1 MKLKSFSTAPCA
13 FDSIITMNECRKAKT
28 ILIVLCCLLLSACS
42 KENLISSHADY
53 EYPEIDVTLI
63 ENSTIFLNQT
73 LLLEYLQ
80 ACDEFDKHLLYD
92 KGKAYYDGPKYYD
105 NQLFMYLTQK
115 LQESNERLE
124 RGEVLGRVFPRT
136 KTGSESHPSGFTPVS
151 QGTNDQQ
158 TGERLLSALVYI
170 DAHHNDGLRFRDMID
185 ISSFTHLLTSGYCTL
200 GNGLWTWSVIRKD
213 AAINNNNDELNS
225 FETTSYSSGG
235 GIIRVNYNFNSE
247 PAITLHTE
255 NTAAFNAVISSN
267 F

>member
-1 MKLKSFSTAPCA
+1 MCFRFYHYYERVSESEDNPNCFMLLVAISLQQGEPNQQSCRLRIPRNRCHTYREQYNFSES
-13 FDSIITMNECRKAKT
+13 DS
-28 ILIVLCCLLLSACS
+28 
-42 KENLISSHADY
+42 
-53 EYPEIDVTLI
+53 
-63 ENSTIFLNQT
+63 
-73 LLLEYLQ
+73 LEYLQ